1 MCNRIKGLFDVF
13 SSLWLIVDMV
23 FDIITTK
30 DFYDAAKRVSG
41 ESYPFDNKFVYRDVR
56 NSDYVNFSPG
66 SGTKVAQDQLN
77 FYPEAAFFYASAS
90 SMLLPIPIAIIS
102 VTIWTMI
109 MMIRSLYHKQC
120 GLLLCLLL
128 GPFTLLPALLA
139 GLVTPLAWVI
149 SPILHFIQALF
160 CLFGVR
166 PGDETNSRVKGPK
179 FSKFWAFVLILK
191 VIEQFF
197 EAVPQVGINAVF
209 FYMKTNNYLHAEAFT
224 DQEYYTRVTS
234 MGLSVGSVLLF
245 ISANVYN
252 CAHDYDNSLLGLLR
266 GADDTPAG
274 EDPETPQK
282 TSFVKYISQAAT
294 LQRQVS
300 RAEESSRELDDLI
313 GL

>member
-109 MMIRSLYHKQC
+109 MMIRSLYHQQC

-149 SPILHFIQALF
+149 SPILHFIQ
-160 CLFGVR
+160 V
-166 PGDETNSRVKGPK
+166 
-179 FSKFWAFVLILK
+179 
-191 VIEQFF
+191 
-197 EAVPQVGINAVF
+197 
-209 FYMKTNNYLHAEAFT
+209 
-224 DQEYYTRVTS
+224 
-234 MGLSVGSVLLF
+234 
-245 ISANVYN
+245 
-252 CAHDYDNSLLGLLR
+252 
-266 GADDTPAG
+266 
-274 EDPETPQK
+274 
-282 TSFVKYISQAAT
+282 
-294 LQRQVS
+294 
-300 RAEESSRELDDLI
+300 
-313 GL
+313 